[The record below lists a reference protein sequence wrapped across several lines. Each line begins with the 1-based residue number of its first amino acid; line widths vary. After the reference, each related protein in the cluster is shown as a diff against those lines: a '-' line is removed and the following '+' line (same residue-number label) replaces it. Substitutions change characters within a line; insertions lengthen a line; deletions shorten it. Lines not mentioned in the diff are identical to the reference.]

1 MRRSQPIRKLT
12 QASNYRHC
20 CRMPVISYVLNADSG
35 RYADAID
42 ALIINYTAEA
52 YLAADRVEEM
62 WRRRRR
68 RMQV

>member
-1 MRRSQPIRKLT
+1 
-12 QASNYRHC
+12 
-20 CRMPVISYVLNADSG
+20 MPVISYVLNADSG

-68 RMQV
+68 RRRMQV